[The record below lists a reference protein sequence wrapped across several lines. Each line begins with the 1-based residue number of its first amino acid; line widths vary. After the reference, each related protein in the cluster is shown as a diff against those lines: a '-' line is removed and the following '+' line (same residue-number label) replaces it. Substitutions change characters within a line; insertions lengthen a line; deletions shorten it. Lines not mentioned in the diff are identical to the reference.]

1 MEGGTDGTEGGE
13 SSGRAGG
20 MRVWKTGEIF
30 RVFLYFVKWAG
41 RNIADFCVSL
51 YLYIN

>member
-1 MEGGTDGTEGGE
+1 MEGGTDGAEGGE

-20 MRVWKTGEIF
+20 MRGGRQGRFFW
-30 RVFLYFVKWAG
+30 VFLYFVKWAG

>member
-20 MRVWKTGEIF
+20 YAGVEGRGEFF

-41 RNIADFCVSL
+41 RNIADFV
-51 YLYIN
+51 